1 VFNINRK
8 TEVIKLNQ
16 PVNILSSAAV
26 GTTKEKEGPLGEY
39 FDLTSDDVK
48 FGTKTFEAAESEMQR
63 LALNT
68 SLKKA
73 NMHSKELNAI
83 LAGDLLNQCI
93 GSVYGIVEFDVPYIG
108 LYGAC
113 STATEALAL
122 GSLLIDGGHFSK
134 LAAVSSSH
142 FCSAER
148 QFRFPLEYGGQR
160 TPTSQWT
167 ATAAGAFIL
176 SDLASVP
183 RPQIVE
189 VMLGRMVDKGITDTT
204 NMGAAMAPAATD
216 TILRYFRETGANPE
230 DFDVIATGDLGVEG
244 KRITEN
250 LLRAEGLDLMG
261 KYGDCGLMLYDLN
274 AQDVHS
280 GGSGCGCS
288 ASVAAGFFMRKFDL
302 NEYKNILLVGTGA
315 LMSPNSVMQGNSIP
329 GIAHLVH
336 ITKNNA

>member
-1 VFNINRK
+1 VFYINRN

-16 PVNILSSAAV
+16 PVNLLSSAAV
-26 GTTKEKEGPLGEY
+26 GSAKEKEGPLGEY
-39 FDLTSDDVK
+39 FDLTGDDER
-48 FGTKTFEAAESEMQR
+48 FGADTFEAAESEMQR
-63 LALNT
+63 LAMNL

-73 NMHSKELNAI
+73 NMHPKELNAV

-93 GSVYGIVEFDVPYIG
+93 GSVYAIVESEIPYIG

-113 STATEALAL
+113 STMAEALAL

-134 LAAVSSSH
+134 LAAVTSSH

-176 SDLASVP
+176 SDLAGTP
-183 RPQIVE
+183 RPQVVE
-189 VMLGRMVDKGITDTT
+189 VMLGRMIDKGITDAS
-204 NMGAAMAPAATD
+204 NMGAAMAPAAAD
-216 TILRYFRETGANPE
+216 TILKYFRETGTNPS
-230 DFDVIATGDLGVEG
+230 DFDIIATGDLGTEG

-250 LLRAEGLDLMG
+250 LLKSEGLDLTG
-261 KYGDCGLMLYDLN
+261 KYNDCGLMIYDL
-274 AQDVHS
+274 ASQDVHA

-288 ASVAAGFFMRKFDL
+288 ASVAAGFFMRKFEL
-302 NEYKNILLVGTGA
+302 GEYKTILFVGTGA
-315 LMSPNSVMQGNSIP
+315 LMSPGSVMQGNTIP
-329 GIAHLVH
+329 GIAHLVR
-336 ITKNNA
+336 IAKS

>member
-1 VFNINRK
+1 MFEIKRK

-16 PVNILSSAAV
+16 PVNLLASAAV
-26 GTTKEKEGPLGEY
+26 GGVKEKEGPLGEY
-39 FDLTSDDVK
+39 FDLTSEDEK
-48 FGTKTFEAAESEMQR
+48 FGAKTFEAGESEMQR
-63 LALNT
+63 LAMNT
-68 SLKKA
+68 LVKKA
-73 NMHSKELNAI
+73 NMHPKEIDAL
-83 LAGDLLNQCI
+83 LAGDLLNQCV
-93 GSVYGIVEFDVPYIG
+93 GSIYGLVEFDVPYIG

-113 STATEALAL
+113 STIAEALAL

-160 TPTSQWT
+160 APTAQWT
-167 ATAAGAFIL
+167 ATAAGAFVL
-176 SDLASVP
+176 SDLASEP

-189 VMLGRMVDKGITDTT
+189 VLLGKMIDKGITDMT

-216 TILRYFRETGANPE
+216 TILKYFRETGANPE
-230 DFDVIATGDLGVEG
+230 DFDIIATGDLGLEG

-250 LLRAEGLDLMG
+250 LLRAEGLELMG
-261 KYGDCGLMLYDLN
+261 KYNDCGLILYDLES
-274 AQDVHS
+274 QDVHA

-288 ASVAAGFFMRKFDL
+288 ASVAAGFFMRKFEL
-302 NEYKNILLVGTGA
+302 NEYKNILLIGTGA
-315 LMSPNSVMQGNSIP
+315 LMSPGSVMQGNSIP

-336 ITKNNA
+336 IVKK